1 MTTTKIPPRLE
12 ARQQPWQ
19 LQPAKD
25 QASGSRSSLNEL
37 AEKPYCEPNV
47 VQREEGLPSD
57 FLSSFIHGTQ
67 IGKLNI
73 IRSRQ
78 WRS

>member
-19 LQPAKD
+19 SQPAKD
-25 QASGSRSSLNEL
+25 QASGSRSSLNEA

-47 VQREEGLPSD
+47 VQQETIFNEKRDSDTRLTFYIPS
-57 FLSSFIHGTQ
+57 FTEL
-67 IGKLNI
+67 
-73 IRSRQ
+73 R
-78 WRS
+78 